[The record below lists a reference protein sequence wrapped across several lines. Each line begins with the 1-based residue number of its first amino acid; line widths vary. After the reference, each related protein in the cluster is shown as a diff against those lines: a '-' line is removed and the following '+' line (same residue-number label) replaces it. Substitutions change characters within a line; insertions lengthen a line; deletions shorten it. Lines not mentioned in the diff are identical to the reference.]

1 MLSSI
6 LSLLAIF
13 GLAHA
18 SAVNK
23 RQDTT
28 VLSSEEIE
36 AFRPYTLYAATAYC
50 DPSQTLAWSCGGL
63 CLGRSMLL
71 SIHRC

>member
-1 MLSSI
+1 M

-18 SAVNK
+18 STVNK

-28 VLSSEEIE
+28 TISSEEIE
-36 AFRPYTLYAATAYC
+36 AFKPYTLYAATAYC
-50 DPSQTLAWSCGGL
+50 NPS
-63 CLGRSMLL
+63 
-71 SIHRC
+71 